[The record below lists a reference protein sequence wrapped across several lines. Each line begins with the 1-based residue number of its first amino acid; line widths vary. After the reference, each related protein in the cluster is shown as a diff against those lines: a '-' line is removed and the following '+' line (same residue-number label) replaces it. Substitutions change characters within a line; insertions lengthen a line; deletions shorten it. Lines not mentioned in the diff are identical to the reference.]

1 MHSTNNFSFSFLN
14 CGLIIS
20 IFSCSIYFRSGC
32 LLISISFSLFLF
44 SIAIFLLIFL
54 FSIAVSYFLFLFLF
68 WIAVFLFL
76 YFFSELRSFY
86 FTSASAQPEK
96 LTVRDTLDECP
107 KKKTLQ
113 KTKKNWKSFIL
124 FPQISLLLRLVN
136 HNWHLIMM
144 SRWQTS

>member
-1 MHSTNNFSFSFLN
+1 MHSTTNFSFSFLN

-20 IFSCSIYFRSGC
+20 IFSCSIYFLSGC
-32 LLISISFSLFLF
+32 LLISTSFHIFLF
-44 SIAIFLLIFL
+44 SIAVFLLIFL
-54 FSIAVSYFLFLFLF
+54 FSIAVSYF
-68 WIAVFLFL
+68 

-86 FTSASAQPEK
+86 FTSAQPEK

-136 HNWHLIMM
+136 HNWHLIMI
-144 SRWQTS
+144 SRWQTSYTKFFEIKCTYW

>member
-1 MHSTNNFSFSFLN
+1 MHSTTNFTFSFLN
-14 CGLIIS
+14 CGIIIS
-20 IFSCSIYFRSGC
+20 IFFLFNLFSEWLSSHFYFFLYFSFLNCC
-32 LLISISFSLFLF
+32 LLSYISVLNCCFLFLF
-44 SIAIFLLIFL
+44 FFR
-54 FSIAVSYFLFLFLF
+54 IAVSYF
-68 WIAVFLFL
+68 

-86 FTSASAQPEK
+86 FTSAQPEK

-113 KTKKNWKSFIL
+113 KPKKTWKSFIL